1 MKIQSTLAIVALAF
15 AAMIAHDVAD
25 AASRIGGGRSMGAQ
39 RPSVTPRA
47 QAPQATPA
55 PQATTPSGAASN
67 PVMPATPGAT
77 LPAKPATAAA
87 AAPAASGA
95 SRWLGPIA
103 GIAAG
108 LGLAALLSHFGL
120 PEGLGTFLLLALL
133 VIGVVF
139 AARMLF
145 ARRQQREPL
154 AYAGSGRPGTTPT
167 FDKAAVPEWG
177 GAQRIEPVLG
187 GGAVAPTPGAGKSF
201 PPGFDAVGFAR
212 HAKQQFVALQAAH
225 DAGDRNALKDV
236 LTPEMFAEVVRD
248 LQAGPRPST
257 EVVNLDAEV
266 LEVVTEGNAHWASVR
281 FTGNL
286 REAGGEA
293 QAFDEVWNLSKPL
306 DGKTGWMLAGIQ
318 QYA

>member
-1 MKIQSTLAIVALAF
+1 MRIKGTLALVALAF
-15 AAMIAHDVAD
+15 VAMVAHDVAD
-25 AASRIGGGRSMGAQ
+25 ARIGGGRSTGAQ

-47 QAPQATPA
+47 QAPQTA
-55 PQATTPSGAASN
+55 PQAAPQAATPSGSASN

-77 LPAKPATAAA
+77 LPAKPAAPAT

-133 VIGVVF
+133 AIGVVF
-139 AARMLF
+139 AVRMLF
-145 ARRQQREPL
+145 ARRGPREPL
-154 AYAGSGRPGTTPT
+154 AYAGSARAGTTPT
-167 FDKAAVPEWG
+167 FDKSAIPEWG
-177 GAQRIEPVLG
+177 GSQRIEPKLG
-187 GGAVAPTPGAGKSF
+187 TGTVTPAFGKAF
-201 PPGFDAVGFAR
+201 PPGFDPVGFAR
-212 HAKQQFVALQAAH
+212 HAKQQFVQVQAAH
-225 DAGDRNALKDV
+225 DAGDRAALRDV
-236 LTPEMFAEVVRD
+236 LTPEMYAEIVRE
-248 LQAGPRPST
+248 LETGARPST

-266 LEVVTEGNAHWASVR
+266 LEVVTEGERHWASVR
-281 FTGNL
+281 FTGKL
-286 REAGGEA
+286 REDGGTP
-293 QAFDEVWNLSKPL
+293 QAFDEVWNLSKPV

>member
-1 MKIQSTLAIVALAF
+1 MKIPGTLAIVALAF
-15 AAMIAHDVAD
+15 VAMIAHDAD
-25 AASRIGGGRSMGAQ
+25 AAGRIGGGRSMGAQ

-47 QAPQATPA
+47 QAPQAAPA

-77 LPAKPATAAA
+77 LAAKPAAPAA

-133 VIGVVF
+133 AVGVVF
-139 AARMLF
+139 AVRMLF
-145 ARRQQREPL
+145 ARRQPKEPL

-167 FDKAAVPEWG
+167 FDKSALPDWG
-177 GAQRIEPVLG
+177 GGQRREPTIGTGDVG
-187 GGAVAPTPGAGKSF
+187 PTPTLGKSF

-212 HAKQQFVALQAAH
+212 HAKQQFIQLQAAH
-225 DAGDRNALKDV
+225 DAGDRAALKDV
-236 LTPEMFAEVVRD
+236 LTPEMYAEVVRD
-248 LQAGPRPST
+248 LEAGTRPST

-266 LEVVTEGNAHWASVR
+266 LEVVTEGERHWASVR
-281 FTGNL
+281 FSGKL
-286 REAGGEA
+286 REAGGPP
-293 QAFDEVWNLSKPL
+293 QAFDEVWNLSKPV
-306 DGKTGWMLAGIQ
+306 DGRTGWMLAGIQ

>member
-1 MKIQSTLAIVALAF
+1 MKIPRTLAIVALAIG
-15 AAMIAHDVAD
+15 AMVAHDAVD
-25 AASRIGGGRSMGAQ
+25 AAARIGGGRSMGVQ

-47 QAPQATPA
+47 QAPQAAPS

-77 LPAKPATAAA
+77 LPARPAAPAA

-133 VIGVVF
+133 VIGVAF
-139 AARMLF
+139 AVRMLF
-145 ARRQQREPL
+145 ARRQPREPL

-167 FDKAAVPEWG
+167 FDRSAIPEWG
-177 GAQRIEPVLG
+177 GKERVEPVLG
-187 GGAVAPTPGAGKSF
+187 GGGVATTETARKF
-201 PPGFDAVGFAR
+201 PPGFDADGFAR
-212 HAKQQFVALQAAH
+212 HAKQQFIQLQAAH
-225 DAGDRNALKDV
+225 DAGDRAVLRDV
-236 LTPEMFAEVVRD
+236 LTPEMYAEVVRD
-248 LQAGPRPST
+248 LDTGSRPST

-266 LEVVTEGNAHWASVR
+266 LEVVTEGDRHWASVR
-281 FTGNL
+281 FTGKL
-286 REAGGEA
+286 REGGGIP
-293 QAFDEVWNLSKPL
+293 QAFDEVWNLSKPI